1 MVERSE
7 RPVEPVRLVLEDGD
21 VVEVDGS
28 RLWDAG
34 AEREVPAVVVRM
46 PPHRAFWFAGVVD
59 RMTHVSAVL
68 ASDGEWSVA
77 EASFAWAL
85 RSAASAALHGHAGTA
100 MRPRATNAG
109 APQLR
114 VAAVLRERTRLSDP
128 QLVAV
133 VEAAVR
139 WLTEDGGAD
148 YAWAMLDAISGDGE
162 TTRLAF
168 SALTGRPRRG
178 EVDSE

>member
-7 RPVEPVRLVLEDGD
+7 RPVEPVRLVLDDGD

-46 PPHRAFWFAGVVD
+46 PPHRALWFAEVMD
-59 RMTHVSAVL
+59 RMTRVSALL
-68 ASDGEWSVA
+68 ASSGEWSVV
-77 EASFAWAL
+77 EGSFAWAL
-85 RSAASAALHGHAGTA
+85 HSAAL
-100 MRPRATNAG
+100 ATGDREAAAAVEQQG
-109 APQLR
+109 AASRQRLR
-114 VAAVLRERTRLSDP
+114 VAAVLRERTGLSDP

-133 VEAAVR
+133 VDAAAR
-139 WLTEDGGAD
+139 WLAEERGAD
-148 YAWAMLDAISGDGE
+148 YAWALLEAVSRDEE

-168 SALTGRPRRG
+168 RALTGQPPAG
-178 EVDSE
+178 VSSG

>member
-7 RPVEPVRLVLEDGD
+7 RPVEPVRLVLDDGD

-46 PPHRAFWFAGVVD
+46 PPHRALWFAEVMD
-59 RMTHVSAVL
+59 RMTRVSALL
-68 ASDGEWSVA
+68 ASSEEWSVV
-77 EASFAWAL
+77 EGSFAWAL
-85 RSAASAALHGHAGTA
+85 RSAALAAGDREAAAAEQQGAASRRRL
-100 MRPRATNAG
+100 RA
-109 APQLR
+109 
-114 VAAVLRERTRLSDP
+114 AAVLRERTGLSDP

-133 VEAAVR
+133 VDAAAR
-139 WLTEDGGAD
+139 WLAEEPGPDH
-148 YAWAMLDAISGDGE
+148 AWALLEAVSRDEE

-168 SALTGRPRRG
+168 RALTGQPPA
-178 EVDSE
+178 EVSSG